1 MDDSDPPP
9 HSSPQ
14 KPLFLYQQHL
24 NAKWMAKQPP
34 YTNCSEPP
42 GPQNSMLCANATA
55 SSNGSPSNDN
65 ELLPPT
71 KTHHALLPFPHCTH
85 SNHAVCAPLPRFDIA
100 PYKAIWSSLAANT
113 TTMMMPMLSPFSLLE
128 DPLPHHGKQNTQI
141 TPHHCFNLATKSPLT
156 KKQHTL
162 PMTPGQPKYFLSPPK
177 HWPWWTH
184 RKFHK
189 LDTNTA
195 NTNDNNEVLTSPMPT
210 IQLHKLTMRPTQ
222 LTIVTAVIPV
232 THQPATTETPCQKP
246 NVNHHHCSPL
256 TNPIPALPLP
266 LPKSLPK
273 I

>member
-113 TTMMMPMLSPFSLLE
+113 TTMMMTSSIQQLAPHSMNDQASQPHYLTSYPPLQKPMHPPLNKLQQQWWCQCSPHSPYWKIHCLIME
-128 DPLPHHGKQNTQI
+128 NKIHRSHHT
-141 TPHHCFNLATKSPLT
+141 TAS
-156 KKQHTL
+156 TL
-162 PMTPGQPKYFLSPPK
+162 PQNH
-177 HWPWWTH
+177 HWP
-184 RKFHK
+184 R
-189 LDTNTA
+189 
-195 NTNDNNEVLTSPMPT
+195 SS
-210 IQLHKLTMRPTQ
+210 
-222 LTIVTAVIPV
+222 
-232 THQPATTETPCQKP
+232 TPCQWP
-246 NVNHHHCSPL
+246 QDSQSTSCLPPSTDLDEL
-256 TNPIPALPLP
+256 TAKVCNFAINDHNDADITNANN
-266 LPKSLPK
+266 SVA
-273 I
+273 